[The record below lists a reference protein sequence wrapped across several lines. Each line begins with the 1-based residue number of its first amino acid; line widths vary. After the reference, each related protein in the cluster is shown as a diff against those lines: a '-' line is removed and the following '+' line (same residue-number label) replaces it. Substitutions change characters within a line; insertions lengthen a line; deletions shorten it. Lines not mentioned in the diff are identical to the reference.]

1 MTISIMLALRNSRLL
16 PSFIPAV
23 LGKDVCLYNRF
34 YLTAI
39 WIFHSVL
46 FIISNYFHISCWN
59 NKYKLFFTRAL
70 HRFPEKNSI
79 LFFHTSLVQILFP
92 YLRGWQDVGNDAIK
106 AGRGDYRVWLE
117 MQVQA
122 YPPTQATVSSPQE
135 VLFTARLAQVS
146 EKDYSN
152 SLRKSYM
159 QSADFSV
166 KPQQLNRLQRNARET
181 ASNARPPGASYGYR
195 CYKNT
200 ARVMGK
206 HCKCDLKNH
215 RRFLAKRG
223 SLEHIDLPC

>member
-16 PSFIPAV
+16 PSFILAV
-23 LGKDVCLYNRF
+23 LSKDVCLYNRL
-34 YLTAI
+34 YLRAI

-59 NKYKLFFTRAL
+59 NKYKLFLQELCIDFLR
-70 HRFPEKNSI
+70 RISF
-79 LFFHTSLVQILFP
+79 FFHTRLVQILFP
-92 YLRGWQDVGNDAIK
+92 YLRGWQDVGNDAIR

-146 EKDYSN
+146 EKAYSN

-206 HCKCDLKNH
+206 HCKCALKNH
-215 RRFLAKRG
+215 RHFLVKRG